1 MQYEIKLADGR
12 KLTGLTKNGDNFI
25 SKTQVDE
32 SMFED
37 NLATMTVSDG
47 EIEEVYHNVE
57 LIQQVEE
64 DDGWHLAF
72 RELSP
77 QERFNKLVME
87 NSDSIT
93 DVEVALAEV
102 YEMLIGGE

>member
-1 MQYEIKLADGR
+1 MYTIKLADGQT
-12 KLTGLTKNGDNFI
+12 LTGLSKNGDNFI
-25 SKTQVDE
+25 SKTHIDE
-32 SMFED
+32 SIFEK
-37 NLATMTVSDG
+37 NLSEMTVSDG
-47 EIEEVYHNVE
+47 ETEEVFKNVE

-64 DDGWHLAF
+64 EDGWHLAF

-77 QERFNKLVME
+77 QEIFNNLVTV

-93 DVEVALAEV
+93 DIEVALAEV